1 MTSFIAVAGLAG
13 VALAAVLPLPATGQ
27 GKPETV
33 RIQDY
38 PGIGWPASPRLAA

>member
-1 MTSFIAVAGLAG
+1 VTSFIAVAGLAG